1 MILSQVKNEHI
12 QAFLQGHDWDFLIG
26 SVHEINGELFE
37 VDKKWS
43 REQGETLWLR
53 YFELLCAAV
62 SSGYFSL
69 VSHPVRMRVKPVI
82 STTIVEAQG
91 VTRDFHGGGGVVHAL
106 RGIDL
111 RIEPGEFVA
120 LRGRSGSGKTTLLN
134 ILIGLDNPTQ
144 GRVIILGEDLARLSE
159 TERARLRRE
168 SIGMM
173 FQNAHL
179 FPSLTAQENVEVPLR
194 LARLDPMQRTQK
206 SRRALEMVGLALR
219 AHHRGLELSGGEQQ
233 RVALARA
240 LVHEPRFI
248 VADEPTGN
256 LDSVTGRDIAQLLHA
271 IVHQSQIGLLVATH
285 DATIVA
291 SSDRV
296 LQIQDGRIVE
306 TATV

>member
-1 MILSQVKNEHI
+1 M
-12 QAFLQGHDWDFLIG
+12 
-26 SVHEINGELFE
+26 
-37 VDKKWS
+37 
-43 REQGETLWLR
+43 
-53 YFELLCAAV
+53 
-62 SSGYFSL
+62 
-69 VSHPVRMRVKPVI
+69 KPDI
-82 STTIVEAQG
+82 STAIAETQG

-134 ILIGLDNPTQ
+134 ILIGLDNPTH

-179 FPSLTAQENVEVPLR
+179 FPSLTAQENIEVPLR
-194 LARLDPMQRTQK
+194 LARLDPTQRTQK
-206 SRRALEMVGLALR
+206 SKRALEMVGLGPR

-271 IVHQSQIGLLVATH
+271 IAHQSQIGLLVATH

-296 LQIQDGRIVE
+296 LQWRQQPSKAFAPGTFSQLRPCAKAFRRTKPAYNKKRKGASRRSLSIKYHGRLTHSSRVNSNAFVVSHMNSSSIRW
-306 TATV
+306 ASSSL